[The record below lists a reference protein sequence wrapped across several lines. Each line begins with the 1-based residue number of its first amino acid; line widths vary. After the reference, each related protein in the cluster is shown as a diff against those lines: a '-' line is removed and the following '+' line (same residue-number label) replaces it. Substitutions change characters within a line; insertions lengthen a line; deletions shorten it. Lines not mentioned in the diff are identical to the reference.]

1 MKEVLLAPFHSAAGI
16 ESYYRDHIATRDIRV
31 RRQSVGICVID
42 DQPFAPQANLGNY
55 GYRIQPLGDIK
66 TVSEIEPYDLV
77 LCDIMG
83 VGQHFDTR
91 LQGAS
96 IIAEMKRCH
105 PEKFIVAYTGAALN
119 QVAAREAAVGAD
131 DILKKDVDIEEWI
144 SVLDGYTAAVLDP
157 KQVWERIRA
166 DLVQREIDTK
176 HVLRLEDA
184 YVASVLRRDKS
195 FVALRGVLGNLS
207 LGEDVRAIV
216 NGIISSAAFK
226 FILGS

>member
-1 MKEVLLAPFHSAAGI
+1 MKGLLLRPFRSAAAI
-16 ESYYRDHIATRDIRV
+16 ESYYRERVANREIRV

-83 VGQHFDTR
+83 VGQHFDTK

-119 QVAAREAAVGAD
+119 QVAAREAAIGAD

-144 SVLDGYTAAVLDP
+144 SVLDGYTSTILDP
-157 KQVWERIRA
+157 KQVCQRIRE
-166 DLVQREIDTK
+166 DLVQRGIDTK
-176 HVLRLEDA
+176 DVLTLEDA
-184 YVASVLRRDKS
+184 YVSSVLSQDKT
-195 FVALRGVLGNLS
+195 FGALRGVLKSLS
-207 LGEDVRAIV
+207 LGDDVRAIV
-216 NGIISSAAFK
+216 NGIVSSAAFK
-226 FILGS
+226 FILGG